1 MIASAALLRL
11 LQLASPSLPIGA
23 YSYSQGLESAID
35 EGTVTDAASAQ
46 RWLAAQLLEVVG
58 RFDAPLQWRLLC
70 AFAARDAEA
79 ARYWSERWL
88 AARDTA
94 ELRAETVQ
102 MGYSLRQL
110 LAALLEERPDA
121 DPALLAMLDAAA
133 LSLPAAYAC
142 AAAAFDVPPT
152 AALLGSVFAWVEN
165 GVLVCVKTVPLG
177 QVAGQKMLLSLGAT
191 VDAVARAAQEMP
203 DAALSNW
210 APGFALLSMRHE
222 VQYSRL
228 YRS

>member
-1 MIASAALLRL
+1 MIGGASLLRL

-35 EGTVTDAASAQ
+35 EGRVRDAASAQ
-46 RWLAAQLLEVVG
+46 RWIAAQLVEVVG

-70 AFAARDAEA
+70 AFAARDTDA
-79 ARYWSERWL
+79 ALYWSERWL

-94 ELRAETVQ
+94 ELRAETLQ

-110 LAALLEERPDA
+110 LAALLEAQPDA
-121 DPALLAMLDAAA
+121 DPLLLAMLDAAG

-142 AAAAFDVPPT
+142 AATALAVPPS
-152 AALLGSVFAWVEN
+152 AALLGAVFAWAEN

-177 QVAGQKMLLSLGAT
+177 QVAGQKMLLALGAT

-210 APGFALLSMRHE
+210 TPGFALLSMRHE

>member
-46 RWLAAQLLEVVG
+46 RWIAAQLLEVVG

-70 AFAARDAEA
+70 AFAARDAVA
-79 ARYWSERWL
+79 ATYWSERWL

-110 LAALLEERPDA
+110 LAALLEERPDT

-133 LSLPAAYAC
+133 QA
-142 AAAAFDVPPT
+142 
-152 AALLGSVFAWVEN
+152 
-165 GVLVCVKTVPLG
+165 
-177 QVAGQKMLLSLGAT
+177 
-191 VDAVARAAQEMP
+191 
-203 DAALSNW
+203 
-210 APGFALLSMRHE
+210 
-222 VQYSRL
+222 
-228 YRS
+228 